1 MLFRS
6 RETTFE
12 IVKIGSKGATMKWKN
27 PKSRNEGKMSVVREF
42 QEEGVT
48 CKELREEIWAKREKT
63 HDFNLVFCHQADGE
77 WVKRGDPV
85 VNR

>member
-1 MLFRS
+1 M
-6 RETTFE
+6 RETTLE

-27 PKSRNEGKMSVVREF
+27 PQSRNEGKISVVREF
-42 QEEGVT
+42 QEEGVA
-48 CKELREEIWAKREKT
+48 CKEVREEIWAKKEKT
-63 HDFNLVFCHQADGE
+63 HDFNLVFCRQADGE